1 MCRED
6 TDLHDSLIEL
16 MGRIVNDVLPLGVD
30 VSAKGQDGLDFV
42 TSTDLALQARLEADL
57 TKLLPHSRVIGE
69 EGFVELELGNAPV
82 WLVDPL
88 DGTVNFVAGLP
99 TYAMAV
105 VLLRDG
111 VPVIAAIR
119 DIPAGTTYS
128 AIAGR
133 GAFLDGAPLTRKA
146 HSARLAVLSSGLLR
160 DMAARCPTNLAEF
173 LTQFKLRNLG
183 SQALHLCHAAAG
195 HISLVASREAKGWD
209 DMAGALIAREA
220 GLIYGHYGPTP
231 SETGAEQMS
240 LCAPAELFANYATI
254 LAQSLPIS
262 AEPQPEILKQRNH
275 RQ

>member
-1 MCRED
+1 
-6 TDLHDSLIEL
+6 
-16 MGRIVNDVLPLGVD
+16 MGRIVNDVLPLGVN

-42 TSTDLALQARLEADL
+42 TSIDLALQARLEADL
-57 TKLLPHSRVIGE
+57 TTLLPHSQVIGE
-69 EGFVELELGNAPV
+69 EGFVELELGKPPV

-99 TYAMAV
+99 TYSMAV

-111 VPVIAAIR
+111 VPVISAIR
-119 DIPAGTTYS
+119 DIPACTTYS

-133 GAFLDGAPLTRKA
+133 GAFRDGAPLTPKA
-146 HSARLAVLSSGLLR
+146 HAARLAVLSSGLLR
-160 DMAARCPTNLAEF
+160 DMAAHCPTRLAEF

-220 GLIYGHYGPTP
+220 GLIYGHYGPTTP
-231 SETGAEQMS
+231 ATGADQMS
-240 LCAPAELFANYATI
+240 LCAPAAIFESYAAV
-254 LAQSLPIS
+254 LSQSLPIS
-262 AEPQPEILKQRNH
+262 AGTYPETLKKRNN